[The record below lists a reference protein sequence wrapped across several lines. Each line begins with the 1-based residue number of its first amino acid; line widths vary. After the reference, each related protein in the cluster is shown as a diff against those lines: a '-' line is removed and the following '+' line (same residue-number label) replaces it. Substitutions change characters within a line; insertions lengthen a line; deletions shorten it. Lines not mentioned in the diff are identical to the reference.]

1 MLKRGQ
7 VTLYVVVGLVV
18 VALAV
23 LVIMVRQG
31 VFLSQW
37 EKERQEALS
46 VPQQAAEIHRYVS
59 DCIEE
64 ITEEGVS
71 LIGMQGG
78 YIELPAE
85 KNLPSLNYP
94 FTENLEVLPGM
105 KAPFWF
111 YIASNRVQKTITP
124 TRNEMETALE
134 EYIKGRSGECTLNF
148 ELFDRFNASFGRVNA
163 DVSINDDA
171 VLVTVDF
178 PIKVEM
184 GDFVYRIPKIYSKIN
199 ARIGEMYSIGRELL
213 NKENADFYLEEK
225 TIDILAM
232 YKGIPYSGTELTCAP
247 KVWTKSG
254 VQEELKK
261 ALNANMQFI
270 KLKGTKT
277 EGSNKYFVWNALAK
291 SHKKIS
297 STFRYSPDW
306 PVKMDVFPSDGEVLT
321 AKPFNNVGNSAMA
334 FLTSIFCINDYHFV
348 YDVMHPVLVTL
359 SDENGYIFQFAVM
372 VAIDNNQPRENKE
385 GTLDMP
391 DVDDRI
397 CREPQGKA
405 RVYSLAPD
413 SEGNLNPVSDA
424 EIKLKCISTVCTAGK
439 TSFDRNS
446 RETYFEGKVPQCA
459 NALLTA
465 SKEGYLDAR
474 EIVNTV
480 SEDTYSLKLE
490 PYKEFN
496 YEIMV
501 VEDGFERSL
510 ETGETAIISI
520 SNEYNGFSA
529 SAAAASGKIRLVAG
543 RHNIQTSLVSKGFE
557 ITIKGKEVTHCME
570 RPTRNVLG
578 LLGFTEQS
586 CSTTSTPDMTLD
598 NVVSGGSSSTWDF
611 SRHDFSKAKKIIFY
625 VPATA
630 VPTTVEDMET
640 AFAMADNPANA
651 IMPKVEWEE

>member
-7 VTLYVVVGLVV
+7 VTLYVTVGLVI

-23 LVIMVRQG
+23 LLIMMRQG
-31 VFLSQW
+31 AFLSQW
-37 EKERQEALS
+37 EKDRQAALA
-46 VPQQAAEIHRYVS
+46 VPEQAAEIHRYVR
-59 DCIEE
+59 DCIAG
-64 ITEEGVS
+64 IADEGVS
-71 LIGMQGG
+71 LLGMQGG

-85 KNLPSLNYP
+85 KSIPSLAHP
-94 FTENLEVLPGM
+94 FSENLEVLPGM

-111 YIASNRVQKTITP
+111 YIAGNRVQKTVTP
-124 TRNEMETALE
+124 TRDEMETALE
-134 EYIKGRSGECTLNF
+134 EYIKQKSGECTLNF

-163 DVSINDDA
+163 DVSINYDA
-171 VLVTVDF
+171 VLATVDF

-184 GDFVYRIPKIYSKIN
+184 RDFVYRIPKIYAKAD

-213 NKENADFYLEEK
+213 NKENTDYYLEEK

-232 YKGIPYSGTELTCAP
+232 YKGIPFSGTEMTCAP

-254 VQEELKK
+254 VEQELKK

-270 KLKGTKT
+270 KLKGTAT
-277 EGSNKYFVWNALAK
+277 EGSNNYFVWDALAK
-291 SHKKIS
+291 SHKAIS
-297 STFRYSPDW
+297 STFRYSTDW
-306 PVKMDVFPSDGEVLT
+306 PIKMDVYPSDGEILT
-321 AKPFNNVGNSAMA
+321 AKPFNDVGNSAMA

-359 SDENGYIFQFAVM
+359 SDENGYVFQFAVM
-372 VAIDNNQPRENKE
+372 VAIDNNQPRENKK
-385 GTLDMP
+385 GTLDIP
-391 DVDDRI
+391 DVDNRI
-397 CREPQGKA
+397 CSEAQGRA

-413 SEGNLNPVSDA
+413 SEGSLQPVNDA

-439 TSFDRNS
+439 TSVDRNS

-459 NALLTA
+459 NALMTA

-474 EIVNTV
+474 QIVSTV

-501 VEDGFERSL
+501 VEGGFERAL
-510 ETGETAIISI
+510 QVGETAIISI
-520 SNEYNGFSA
+520 SNEENGFAA
-529 SAAAASGKIRLVAG
+529 SAASATGKIRLVAG

-557 ITIKGKEVTHCME
+557 ITIKGKEVTHCVE
-570 RPTRNVLG
+570 QPTRNVLG
-578 LLGFTEQS
+578 LLGFTEQR
-586 CSTTSTPDMTLD
+586 CSTTTTPGMTLN
-598 NVVSGGSSSTWDF
+598 NVVSGGSSSVWDF
-611 SRHDFSKAKKIIFY
+611 SRKDFSKGQKIIFY

-630 VPTTVEDMET
+630 VPSTVEDMET

-651 IMPKVEWEE
+651 IAPKVEW